1 MQSGKII
8 LDVLKKGSQG
18 RTPWWLMRQAG
29 RYLPEYRAVRAKAGS
44 FLDLCFHPEMASEV
58 TLQPLRR
65 FNMDAA
71 IIFSDIL
78 VVPYALGQQ
87 VGFFEGEGPRLGT
100 LAPDRLQ
107 FSPERIQNVYRAIEL
122 TRMNLAADKALIGFA
137 GAPFT
142 VSCYMIDGQGGGFP
156 KTQKMMREDQDQF
169 GKIINLVTDATIE
182 HLSCQIKAGVDL
194 VQIFD
199 SWSGILS
206 PDEFTRFAIDPVAR
220 IVAEIRK
227 RHPGTPIIGFP
238 RGAKNHYADFGR
250 KTGVDAIGV
259 GQESDLAAIASD
271 ICLQGNLDPEI
282 LLAGGEKLNHAIDR
296 LLDVMRGK
304 PYIFNLGH
312 GIIKETPIAHVEWMA
327 RKLGTL

>member
-1 MQSGKII
+1 MQTRKII
-8 LDVLKKGSQG
+8 LDVLKNKIQD

-29 RYLPEYRAVRAKAGS
+29 RYLPEYREVRAKAGS
-44 FLDLCFHPEMASEV
+44 FLDLCFHPEMATEV

-100 LAPDRLQ
+100 LNVTQLQ
-107 FSPERIQNVYRAIEL
+107 FSPERIQNVYKALEL
-122 TRMNLAADKALIGFA
+122 TRSLLGKDKALIGFS

-156 KTQKMMREDQDQF
+156 KTQKLMRENPDEF
-169 GKIINLVTDATIE
+169 TKIIQLVTAATIE
-182 HLSCQIKAGVDL
+182 HLSLQIKAGADL

-199 SWSGILS
+199 SWSGLLS
-206 PDEFTRFAIDPVAR
+206 PDEFSHFAIHPVAD
-220 IVAEIRK
+220 IVREIKK
-227 RHPGTPIIGFP
+227 RHPDTPIIGFP
-238 RGAKNHYADFGR
+238 RGAKNHYVEFG
-250 KTGVDAIGV
+250 KETHVDAVGI
-259 GQESDLAAIASD
+259 GQESDLAQINTD
-271 ICLQGNLDPEI
+271 RCLQGNLDPEI
-282 LLAGGEKLNHAIDR
+282 LLAGGQKLTEALDR
-296 LLDVMRGK
+296 TLDVMQGK

-312 GIIKETPIAHVEWMA
+312 GIIKETPIAHVELLA
-327 RKLGTL
+327 KKLGTL